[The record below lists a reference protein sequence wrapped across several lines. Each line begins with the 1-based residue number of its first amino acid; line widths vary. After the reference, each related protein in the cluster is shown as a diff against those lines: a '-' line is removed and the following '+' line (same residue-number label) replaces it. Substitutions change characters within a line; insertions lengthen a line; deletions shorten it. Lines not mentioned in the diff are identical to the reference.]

1 MLKCE
6 FCGDEVRPDKA
17 WKKVTGWMKPTGTG
31 IHFQTPPFSYACE
44 NCMFE
49 KKMEKELR
57 GDSLF

>member
-6 FCGDEVRPDKA
+6 SCGQEVRPEKA
-17 WKKVTGWMKPTGTG
+17 WKKVTGWMKPTGTS

-44 NCMFE
+44 TCMFE

-57 GDSLF
+57 NESLF